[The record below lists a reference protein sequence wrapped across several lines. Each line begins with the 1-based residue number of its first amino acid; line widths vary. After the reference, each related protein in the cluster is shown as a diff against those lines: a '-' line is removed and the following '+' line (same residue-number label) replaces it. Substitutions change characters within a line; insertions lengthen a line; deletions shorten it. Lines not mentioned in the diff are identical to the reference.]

1 MDIGQV
7 IGVRVKGLKVDGVVV
22 GHKYLRGSGGEEWR
36 VALFHEVG
44 RAYAVRIRRGV
55 PTFPPSREYTAEEID
70 EATKR
75 EIRTRVAVEDRRE
88 EKRENRAEKLAK
100 IEPKVGDEIL
110 VRYTSGPRWER
121 VATVNEHTG
130 KVGIEAKGYAT
141 KKTEA
146 NRRQEVAFMFGGES
160 MARHVGSPRRYTWI
174 DPRHI
179 AEVRKAGASKE

>member
-36 VALFHEVG
+36 VALFREVG
-44 RAYAVRIRRGV
+44 RAYAIRIRRGV

-75 EIRTRVAVEDRRE
+75 EIQTRVAVEDRRE
-88 EKRENRAEKLAK
+88 EKRESRVEKLVA
-100 IEPKVGDEIL
+100 ILPMIGDEIL

-130 KVGIEAKGYAT
+130 KVGIEAKGYAE
-141 KKTEA
+141 KKIKA
-146 NRRQEVAFMFGGES
+146 DRRQEVAFICGGEE
-160 MARHVGSPRRYTWI
+160 MARRVGSPHRYTWI
-174 DPRHI
+174 EPRHI
-179 AEVRKAGASKE
+179 VEVRKVGASKE